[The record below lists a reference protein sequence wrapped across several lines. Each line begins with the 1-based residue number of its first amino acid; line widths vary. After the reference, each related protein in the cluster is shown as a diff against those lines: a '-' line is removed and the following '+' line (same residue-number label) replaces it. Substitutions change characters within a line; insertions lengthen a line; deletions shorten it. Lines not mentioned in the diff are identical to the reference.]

1 MSLLALERVVTSL
14 DAAAG
19 AAGRW
24 LLLAVAL
31 VTVADALRRSLFGRP
46 IQGTF
51 EATELVLA
59 VIIFFGLPYTGITDG
74 HVSVDFL
81 TSRLGPRMQYA
92 IIAVNALVSAALL
105 GLITLQMADLTAEY
119 MATSRTT
126 ITVRI
131 PIVPFI
137 LPVTV
142 AAGLA
147 ILGFVVQAVG
157 AGARVLRPA
166 MPPLPPRP
174 LASSMS
180 ELLIAVL
187 GFAVLLVLILVRVP
201 IAAAMAMVGVGGTAW
216 IAGWPAALAMVKQ
229 SPFERATSYTLVVVP
244 LFVLMGYLAA
254 RAGLSQ
260 NLFRA
265 ANVWLGHWRGGLAM
279 ATVGACAGFAA
290 ICGSSVATGATMCS
304 VALPEMRRYRYAD
317 SLSTGSIA
325 AGGTLGILI
334 PPSII
339 FVLYGIMT
347 EQSIGKLLLAGI
359 LPGLV
364 LTGLFMLAIALVT
377 AVNPALGAAGPR
389 TTWRERLVAVRDVWE
404 VLILFVVVIGSLYI
418 GLATPVESAAFGAVG
433 ALLFGLGKRLLTWQ
447 GLLAVLDETVRT
459 TAMVFFIVIGADLF
473 GYFMALSQMPMQLA
487 AWLSRLQAAPVAVL
501 WAIIVTY
508 IILGALM
515 DELAMILLTVPIFF
529 PVVTAVGYDP
539 IWFGVIIVVVVQIGL
554 IAPPVGLNVFVI
566 GGMARDVP
574 LATIYRGIMPF
585 LAAQIVLLILLT
597 LWPGLALLLP
607 GTMQ

>member
-1 MSLLALERVVTSL
+1 
-14 DAAAG
+14 
-19 AAGRW
+19 
-24 LLLAVAL
+24 
-31 VTVADALRRSLFGRP
+31 
-46 IQGTF
+46 
-51 EATELVLA
+51 
-59 VIIFFGLPYTGITDG
+59 
-74 HVSVDFL
+74 
-81 TSRLGPRMQYA
+81 
-92 IIAVNALVSAALL
+92 
-105 GLITLQMADLTAEY
+105 
-119 MATSRTT
+119 
-126 ITVRI
+126 
-131 PIVPFI
+131 
-137 LPVTV
+137 
-142 AAGLA
+142 
-147 ILGFVVQAVG
+147 
-157 AGARVLRPA
+157 
-166 MPPLPPRP
+166 
-174 LASSMS
+174 MS
-180 ELLIAVL
+180 ELLIAAL

-201 IAAAMAMVGVGGTAW
+201 IAAAMALVGVGGTAW
-216 IAGWPAALAMVKQ
+216 LAGWPVALATLKQ
-229 SPFERATSYTLVVVP
+229 SPFERASSYTLVVVP
-244 LFVLMGYLAA
+244 LFMLMGYLAA
-254 RAGLSQ
+254 RSGLSQ

-304 VALPEMRRYRYAD
+304 VALPEMRRYHYAD

-364 LTGLFMLAIALVT
+364 LTVLFMLAISLVT
-377 AVNPALGAAGPR
+377 AVNPGLGTAGPR
-389 TTWRERLVAVRDVWE
+389 TTWRARLVAMRDVWE
-404 VLILFVVVIGSLYI
+404 VLVLFVIVIGGLYL

-433 ALLFGLGKRLLTWQ
+433 ALLFGVGKRTLHWQ
-447 GLLAVLDETVRT
+447 GLLAALDETVRT

-487 AWLSRLQAAPVAVL
+487 AWLGRLQAAPVVVL
-501 WAIIVTY
+501 WSIIVTY
-508 IILGALM
+508 IVLGALM

-529 PVVTAVGYDP
+529 PVITAIGYDP

-585 LAAQIVLLILLT
+585 LVAQIVLLILLT
-597 LWPGLALLLP
+597 LWPGMALLLP

>member
-1 MSLLALERVVTSL
+1 
-14 DAAAG
+14 
-19 AAGRW
+19 
-24 LLLAVAL
+24 
-31 VTVADALRRSLFGRP
+31 
-46 IQGTF
+46 
-51 EATELVLA
+51 
-59 VIIFFGLPYTGITDG
+59 
-74 HVSVDFL
+74 
-81 TSRLGPRMQYA
+81 
-92 IIAVNALVSAALL
+92 
-105 GLITLQMADLTAEY
+105 
-119 MATSRTT
+119 
-126 ITVRI
+126 
-131 PIVPFI
+131 
-137 LPVTV
+137 
-142 AAGLA
+142 
-147 ILGFVVQAVG
+147 
-157 AGARVLRPA
+157 
-166 MPPLPPRP
+166 
-174 LASSMS
+174 MS
-180 ELLIAVL
+180 ELLIAAL

-201 IAAAMAMVGVGGTAW
+201 IAAAMALVGVGGTAW
-216 IAGWPAALAMVKQ
+216 LAGWPVALATLKQ
-229 SPFERATSYTLVVVP
+229 SPFERASSYTLVVVP
-244 LFVLMGYLAA
+244 LFMLMGYLAA
-254 RAGLSQ
+254 RSGLSQ

-290 ICGSSVATGATMCS
+290 ICGSSVATGVTMCS
-304 VALPEMRRYRYAD
+304 VALPEMRRYHYAD

-364 LTGLFMLAIALVT
+364 LTVLFMLAISLVT
-377 AVNPALGAAGPR
+377 AVNPELGVAGSR
-389 TTWRERLVAVRDVWE
+389 TTWRARLVAMRDVWE
-404 VLILFVVVIGSLYI
+404 VLVLFVIVIGGLYL

-433 ALLFGLGKRLLTWQ
+433 ALLFGVGKRTLHWQ
-447 GLLAVLDETVRT
+447 GLLAALDETVRT

-487 AWLSRLQAAPVAVL
+487 AWLGRLQAAPVVVL
-501 WAIIVTY
+501 WSIIVTY
-508 IILGALM
+508 IVLGALM

-529 PVVTAVGYDP
+529 PVITAIGYDP

-585 LAAQIVLLILLT
+585 LVAQIVLLILLT
-597 LWPGLALLLP
+597 LWPGMALLLP

>member
-1 MSLLALERVVTSL
+1 
-14 DAAAG
+14 
-19 AAGRW
+19 
-24 LLLAVAL
+24 
-31 VTVADALRRSLFGRP
+31 
-46 IQGTF
+46 
-51 EATELVLA
+51 
-59 VIIFFGLPYTGITDG
+59 
-74 HVSVDFL
+74 
-81 TSRLGPRMQYA
+81 
-92 IIAVNALVSAALL
+92 
-105 GLITLQMADLTAEY
+105 
-119 MATSRTT
+119 
-126 ITVRI
+126 
-131 PIVPFI
+131 
-137 LPVTV
+137 
-142 AAGLA
+142 
-147 ILGFVVQAVG
+147 
-157 AGARVLRPA
+157 
-166 MPPLPPRP
+166 
-174 LASSMS
+174 MS
-180 ELLIAVL
+180 ELLIAAL

-201 IAAAMAMVGVGGTAW
+201 IAAAMALVGVGGTAW
-216 IAGWPAALAMVKQ
+216 LAGWPVALATLKQ
-229 SPFERATSYTLVVVP
+229 SPFERASSYTLVVVP
-244 LFVLMGYLAA
+244 LFMLMGYLAA
-254 RAGLSQ
+254 RSGLSQ

-304 VALPEMRRYRYAD
+304 VALPEMRRYHYAD

-364 LTGLFMLAIALVT
+364 LTVLFMLAISLVT
-377 AVNPALGAAGPR
+377 AVNPELGVAGSR
-389 TTWRERLVAVRDVWE
+389 TTWRARLVAMRDVWE
-404 VLILFVVVIGSLYI
+404 VLVLFVIVIGGLYL

-433 ALLFGLGKRLLTWQ
+433 ALLFGVGKRTLHWQ
-447 GLLAVLDETVRT
+447 GLLAALDETVRT

-487 AWLSRLQAAPVAVL
+487 AWLGRLQAAPVVVL
-501 WAIIVTY
+501 WSIIVTY
-508 IILGALM
+508 IVLGALM

-529 PVVTAVGYDP
+529 PVITAIGYDP

-585 LAAQIVLLILLT
+585 LVAQIVLLILLT
-597 LWPGLALLLP
+597 LWPGMALLLP